1 MIVRKL
7 KSKVYPH
14 IRLKQKHNA
23 LYTPEQLLDTL
34 AYAAL
39 THDFTTN
46 GAKCFR
52 LINGE
57 APHPN
62 TILYQAAKGATDYR
76 SWIKYGFREVAT
88 P

>member
-1 MIVRKL
+1 MVYHYIDATAKWYFKDVIRKL

-14 IRLKQKHNA
+14 IRLKQRHNA

-46 GAKCFR
+46 GAKCFK
-52 LINGE
+52 LVNGE

-62 TILYQAAKGATDYR
+62 NLLSNKKA
-76 SWIKYGFREVAT
+76 
-88 P
+88 